1 MIYRNSKIRK
11 NPNNNN
17 NMYPWL
23 VDTIYYCYPD
33 LTYTVILFFTS
44 NRINHFSCCSFIYS
58 FIYRVF
64 YNL

>member
-44 NRINHFSCCSFIYS
+44 NRINHFSFFINHMQVKFVKSF
-58 FIYRVF
+58 
-64 YNL
+64 